1 MAFKKVQD
9 SKEIGKQVIEGQ
21 EIPIIQPEVHVE
33 VKNKS
38 TGADY
43 ESEDEAKLDVA
54 NPNTATTSD
63 DVETNVQIK
72 VTKLPDVFGKTKNP
86 D

>member
-1 MAFKKVQD
+1 MTFKKVQD
-9 SKEIGKQVIEGQ
+9 SEQIGVQVIEGQ
-21 EIPIIQPEVHVE
+21 KVPIIQPEVHVE
-33 VKNKS
+33 VKNKL

-43 ESEDEAKLDVA
+43 ESEEEAKLDIA

-72 VTKLPDVFGKTKNP
+72 VTKLPDVFGKTKNQ
-86 D
+86 

>member
-1 MAFKKVQD
+1 MTFKKVQG

-33 VKNKS
+33 VKNKK
-38 TGADY
+38 TGTDY
-43 ESEDEAKLDVA
+43 NSEEEAKLDIA
-54 NPNTATTSD
+54 NPNTDTTSD

-72 VTKLPDVFGKTKNP
+72 VTKLPDVFGKTK
-86 D
+86 DD

>member
-21 EIPIIQPEVHVE
+21 EIPIIQPEVQVE

-86 D
+86 

>member
-1 MAFKKVQD
+1 MTFKKVQD
-9 SKEIGKQVIEGQ
+9 SKEIGKQIIEGQ
-21 EIPIIQPEVHVE
+21 EVPIMQPEVHIE
-33 VKNKS
+33 VKNKL

-43 ESEDEAKLDVA
+43 ESEEEAKLDVA

-86 D
+86 

>member
-1 MAFKKVQD
+1 MTFKKVQD

-21 EIPIIQPEVHVE
+21 EIPIIQPEVHIE
-33 VKNKS
+33 VKNKK

-43 ESEDEAKLDVA
+43 GSEDEAKLDIA

-86 D
+86 

>member
-21 EIPIIQPEVHVE
+21 EIPIIQPEVHDE
-33 VKNKS
+33 VKNKN

-86 D
+86 

>member
-1 MAFKKVQD
+1 MTFKKVQD
-9 SKEIGKQVIEGQ
+9 SKQIGKQVIEGQ

-33 VKNKS
+33 VKNNK
-38 TGADY
+38 TGTDY
-43 ESEDEAKLDVA
+43 ASEEEAKLDIS

-72 VTKLPDVFGKTKNP
+72 VTKLPDVFGKTKNS
-86 D
+86 

>member
-1 MAFKKVQD
+1 MTFKKVQE

-21 EIPIIQPEVHVE
+21 EVPIIQPEVHIE
-33 VKNKS
+33 VKNKK
-38 TGADY
+38 TGVDY
-43 ESEDEAKLDVA
+43 ESEDEAKLDIA

-63 DVETNVQIK
+63 DIETNVQIK

-86 D
+86 